1 MSLVVFKQKKKMAAT
16 LLGEAAILL
25 PVLDSQ
31 SYQDTGGAC
40 CHQQVLDD
48 SADKGEVLCGLVQL
62 YQAIETQTTVDNNS
76 GQQDHET
83 VHDLVD

>member
-1 MSLVVFKQKKKMAAT
+1 MAAT

-25 PVLDSQ
+25 PVPDSQ

-40 CHQQVLDD
+40 CYQQVLDD

-62 YQAIETQTTVDNNS
+62 YQAVKTQTTVDGYS
-76 GQQDHET
+76 GQQDHEQFR
-83 VHDLVD
+83 DLLLLMIELTRTLI